1 MLKHICID
9 PQDPYAQDEV
19 VVAFERTASA
29 FRIVSAINAD
39 GDNILD
45 DLIEVQRSDL
55 LRELAEADR
64 DAFLSYPSAQDQGG
78 LQMVLR

>member
-1 MLKHICID
+1 MLNHVCID

-29 FRIVSAINAD
+29 IRIVSAVNAD
-39 GDNILD
+39 GDDIWD
-45 DLIEVQRSDL
+45 DLIEVQRRDL

-64 DAFLSYPSAQDQGG
+64 GAFLSDPSAQDHGG
-78 LQMVLR
+78 LRMVLR